1 MFQNIYV
8 KLGGIMLLL
17 LLLVT
22 FILPLLPYVEEGI
35 EGSRVTFLGDGKA
48 TTAPYPPS
56 ADFPLGSDR
65 EGRNLISVLVI
76 GAKDTLLIIT
86 LITLIRYGVGI
97 ILGVIATFGNRLVNS
112 VLDTF
117 DQMFSSLPV
126 VFFAVLLLNLPF
138 LLFLDNRFIIVIFII
153 AIIETGRVG
162 VTIKDQ
168 ILSIKKEPYIDAAIT
183 VGVSPF
189 TMTKNYY
196 IPNILPTLIVNF
208 CYDLGR
214 VALIVGQLGVFS
226 IFVTQEFIQVDA
238 GLGKIENN
246 SLNWA
251 TLLGQAKKD
260 LYTSY
265 WIPLYA
271 AMAILYLVLTFNI
284 LGEGLRRVFDR
295 KNA

>member
-1 MFQNIYV
+1 MLQNFYI

-17 LLLVT
+17 LLVVT
-22 FILPLLPYVEEGI
+22 FVFPFFPSIQEGL
-35 EGSRVTFLGDGKA
+35 EGGRVTFLEDGGL

-56 ADFPLGSDR
+56 PEFPLGSDR
-65 EGRNLISVLVI
+65 DGRSLISVLVV

-86 LITLIRYGVGI
+86 LITVIRYAVGI
-97 ILGVIATFGNRLVNS
+97 ILGVMASFGIRMVNS
-112 VLDTF
+112 LLDTF

-138 LLFLDNRFIIVIFII
+138 LLFMDNRFIVVIIII
-153 AIIETGRVG
+153 ALIEVGRVG

-183 VGVSPF
+183 VGVSPLI
-189 TMTKNYY
+189 MTKNYY
-196 IPNILPTLIVNF
+196 IPNLLPTLIINF

-214 VALIVGQLGVFS
+214 IALIVGQLGVFS
-226 IFVTQEFIQVDA
+226 IFVTQEFVQVDA
-238 GLGKIENN
+238 GYGKIENN

-260 LYTSY
+260 IYTSY
-265 WIPLYA
+265 WIPLTA
-271 AMAILYLVLTFNI
+271 AMAILYLILTFNI
-284 LGEGLRRVFDR
+284 LGEGLRRVFER
-295 KNA
+295 KGV